1 LREGL
6 GVEAGKGLYA
16 GMLQPVKSFIVRP
29 RETLVYLSVASVAKK
44 KKFDIFD
51 TWMLLALS
59 VPR

>member
-1 LREGL
+1 
-6 GVEAGKGLYA
+6 VEAGKGLYA